1 MSSNKFLKYLNISL
15 LAMFVISVVLVFLVV
30 KDSNDNVRLDSSL
43 DTNFYWAYFLFL
55 VAVAGIVIFSVYQAI
70 TVKGD
75 SKKTIIAVVGLVV
88 VVLIAYMMSS
98 TEIPQF
104 YGTKALVADGTLTR
118 RSAQLTD
125 TGLYTSYILA
135 LITVGALIYTSFS
148 RFWSK

>member
-104 YGTKALVADGTLTR
+104 YGTKALVAEGTLTR

>member
-1 MSSNKFLKYLNISL
+1 MSSNKYLKYLNISL
-15 LAMFVISVVLVFLVV
+15 LVMFAISVVLIFLVV
-30 KDSNDNVRLDSSL
+30 KDSNDNVKLDSSL

-55 VAVAGIVIFSVYQAI
+55 VAVAGIIIFSVYQAV

-75 SKKTIIAVVGLVV
+75 SKKMIISVVGLVV

-104 YGTKALVADGTLTR
+104 YGTKALVADGTLTPR
-118 RSAQLTD
+118 TAQMTD

-135 LITVGALIYTSFS
+135 LITVCALLYTSLS
-148 RFWSK
+148 KIWSK